1 MQERGRM
8 TIREMGV
15 RSGGVKER
23 AVWAGIQSVKKK
35 MKRDPRLKKV
45 YECIINTR

>member
-15 RSGGVKER
+15 RSGGMQER
-23 AVWAGIQSVKKK
+23 AVWAGIQSVKGKIKK
-35 MKRDPRLKKV
+35 DLRLKKA
-45 YECIINTR
+45 YESILNN